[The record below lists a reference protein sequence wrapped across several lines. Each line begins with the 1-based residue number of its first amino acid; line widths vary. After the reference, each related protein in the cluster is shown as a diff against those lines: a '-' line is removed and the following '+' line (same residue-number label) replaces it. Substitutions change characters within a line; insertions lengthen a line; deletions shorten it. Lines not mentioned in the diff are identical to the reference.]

1 MKRIKIDVVAL
12 PLSGHLFP
20 TLNLLAPLLKDP
32 LYDIR
37 LFTGP
42 QRKAVAEEM
51 GFQVLPILENF
62 VDEFE
67 RVANNEGQLNLI
79 SAYRQLSASLDL
91 INIVSD
97 QLVQEWEKIDQILL
111 LRIL

>member
-1 MKRIKIDVVAL
+1 MKRIKIDVVVL

-20 TLNLLAPLLKDP
+20 ALNLLAPLLKNP

-62 VDEFE
+62 VDEGHGC
-67 RVANNEGQLNLI
+67 VP
-79 SAYRQLSASLDL
+79 
-91 INIVSD
+91 VSYTH
-97 QLVQEWEKIDQILL
+97 LTLPTKA
-111 LRIL
+111 

>member
-1 MKRIKIDVVAL
+1 MKRIKIDVVVL

-20 TLNLLAPLLKDP
+20 ALNLLAPLLKDP

-62 VDEFE
+62 VDKFE

-79 SAYRQLSASLDL
+79 SAYRQLSTSLDL
-91 INIVSD
+91 INVVSD
-97 QLVQEWEKIDQILL
+97 QLIQEWEKIDQILL